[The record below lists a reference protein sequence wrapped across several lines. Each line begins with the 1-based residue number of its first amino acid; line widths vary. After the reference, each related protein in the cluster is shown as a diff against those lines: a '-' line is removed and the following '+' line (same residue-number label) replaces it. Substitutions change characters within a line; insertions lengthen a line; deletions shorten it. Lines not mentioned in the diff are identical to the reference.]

1 MRPKGI
7 YMDKTKNIKNIIL
20 RVLLH
25 AVGLGAVLIVTALA
39 LFYIKYSFVDPAA
52 TKNHYRYINDIYDSP
67 AVNFDHGKTLE
78 QEFSTH
84 GDIYGVKIRFHNLG
98 VPQAGSA
105 KLELVEKEHDAVVAE
120 TTFNTEIMVND
131 VYTDIFFDTPYRVGD
146 YWQDTEGSR
155 DYILRI
161 TPDFVKGEDAYMKVW
176 GDSATGTM
184 AFGVLTYVVNNASL
198 YGWFGLICKVAIAAA
213 VILYTVCFI
222 FKLKKE
228 IVFVAALLAVSCL
241 FTLALPPFS
250 SPDEEAH
257 INTAY
262 RLANEKFEG
271 YSKED
276 LAERTIQRRRED
288 YSETF
293 ENKHTDVFSYE
304 YVYDNLFEKAD
315 KEGIKPISNVWA
327 VSDFDGVYMMGAL
340 GIKVSHMLNLS
351 YVGSMYL
358 GRLFNLLFFAV
369 CLFFAIKITPVGKN
383 VFMALGFFPITLHLA
398 NSFSRDVFV
407 ISLGFLF
414 TAYLLYLL
422 KQEETY
428 KWWQLLLLAVICVLL
443 APSKFIY
450 CTLCMA
456 VLLLDIRKVPLLN
469 RIKIKINPVLA
480 VVAVGV
486 CAVAAVGLAVIIRPD
501 VLRTVL
507 PALSSSE
514 SLETLL
520 ATNPEATFNIG
531 LMLQNPVV
539 TLKLILAT
547 IFENGAYY
555 IKSVAGGVLGYNS
568 VLISDGFIIII
579 LICAVLSA
587 FSCERDSYTL
597 RIRDRGMFGF
607 ISLIILALVVYLGIS
622 WTPVYYT
629 TIYGIQGKYLLPV
642 LPMAFLALRGSTFKI
657 KNDIFN
663 PLCFTMAFTNLFVAL
678 NAITVILQR

>member
-1 MRPKGI
+1 MEKQ
-7 YMDKTKNIKNIIL
+7 KNTKSLILKIFARII
-20 RVLLH
+20 
-25 AVGLGAVLIVTALA
+25 GLGAVLAVTALA
-39 LFYIKYSFVDPAA
+39 LFFIKYSFVDTA
-52 TKNHYRYINDIYDSP
+52 TVKNKYRYINDIYDSP
-67 AVNFDHGKTLE
+67 AVEFSHGKTLE
-78 QEFSTH
+78 QKFTTH

-105 KLELVEKEHDAVVAE
+105 YMELVEAEKDMVVAS

-131 VYTDIFFDTPYRVGD
+131 VYTDIFFDIPYRVGD
-146 YWQDTEGSR
+146 YFQEEEGSH

-161 TPDFVKGEDAYMKVW
+161 TPDFANGDEAYMKVW
-176 GDSATGTM
+176 GDSKTNTM
-184 AFGVLTYVVNNASL
+184 AFGVLTYRVNSDSL
-198 YGWFGLICKVAIAAA
+198 YGWFRLISIVALAAAA
-213 VILYTVCFI
+213 VLYAVCFI
-222 FKLKKE
+222 FNFRKE
-228 IVFVAALLAVSCL
+228 VVFVTALFAVSCL

-262 RLANEKFEG
+262 RLCNEKFEG
-271 YSKED
+271 YTRAD
-276 LAERTIQRRRED
+276 LAERTIQRRSED
-288 YSETF
+288 YSKTF
-293 ENKHTDVFSYE
+293 ENKFTDVFSYE
-304 YVYDNLFEKAD
+304 YVYDNLTSKVEE
-315 KEGIKPISNVWA
+315 EGITPISNVWA

-340 GIKVSHMLNLS
+340 GIKVSHMLNLG
-351 YVGSMYL
+351 YVPSMYL
-358 GRLFNLLFFAV
+358 GRLFNLLFFAL

-383 VFMALGFFPITLHLA
+383 VFMALSFFPITLHLV

-428 KWWQLLLLAVICVLL
+428 KWWQLVLLAVISVLL

-450 CTLCMA
+450 CTLCVA

-469 RIKIKINPVLA
+469 RIKIKVNPVLA
-480 VVAVGV
+480 VLGIGV
-486 CAVAAVGLAVIIRPD
+486 FGAAAVAAAVMIRPD

-507 PALSSSE
+507 PAVSSSE

-520 ATNPEATFNIG
+520 LTNPDATFNIA

-539 TLKLILAT
+539 VLKLVLAT

-568 VLISDGFIIII
+568 VIISDAFIIVV
-579 LICAVLSA
+579 LVCAVIATFAEES
-587 FSCERDSYTL
+587 ESYTL
-597 RIRDRGMFGF
+597 RTRDRAMFGF
-607 ISLIILALVVYLGIS
+607 ISLVILALVVYLGIS
-622 WTPVYYT
+622 WTPVAYT

-642 LPMAFLALRGSTFKI
+642 LPMALLAFKGKTFAVK
-657 KNDIFN
+657 KDIFRTM
-663 PLCFTMAFTNLFVAL
+663 CFVLGYTNLFVAL
-678 NAITVILQR
+678 NAIAVILQR

>member
-1 MRPKGI
+1 M
-7 YMDKTKNIKNIIL
+7 KNTNVKNIIL
-20 RVLLH
+20 KVLLH
-25 AVGLGAVLIVTALA
+25 AAGLGAVLVVTALA
-39 LFYIKYSFVDPAA
+39 LFYIKYSFVDTAT

-105 KLELVEKEHDAVVAE
+105 KLELIEKELDTVVAE
-120 TTFNTEIMVND
+120 TVFNTEVMVND
-131 VYTDIFFDTPYRVGD
+131 VYTDIFFDSPYYVAD
-146 YWQDTEGSR
+146 HFEKSEGTH

-161 TPDFVKGEDAYMKVW
+161 TPDFAKGDEAYMKVW
-176 GDSATGTM
+176 GDSKTKTM
-184 AFGVLTYVVNNASL
+184 AFGVLTYVVNSSSL
-198 YGWFGLICKVAIAAA
+198 YGWFGLICKVMIAAA
-213 VILYTVCFI
+213 VILYAVCFI

-228 IVFVAALLAVSCL
+228 IIFVVALFAVSSL

-288 YSETF
+288 YSEIF
-293 ENKHTDVFSYE
+293 ENKHTNVFNYE
-304 YVYDNLFEKAD
+304 YVYDHLFEKAEKD
-315 KEGIKPISNVWA
+315 GIKPVNNVWA

-340 GIKVSHMLNLS
+340 GIKASHMLGLS

-358 GRLFNLLFFAV
+358 GRLFNLLFFALCV
-369 CLFFAIKITPVGKN
+369 FFAIKITPVGKN
-383 VFMALGFFPITLHLA
+383 VFLALSFFPITLHLV

-428 KWWQLLLLAVICVLL
+428 KWWQLVILAIISVLL

-450 CTLCMA
+450 CTLCIA
-456 VLLLDIRKVPLLN
+456 VLLLDIGKVPLLN
-469 RIKIKINPVLA
+469 RIKLKIHPIIVLL
-480 VVAVGV
+480 VMG
-486 CAVAAVGLAVIIRPD
+486 VAAVGMAALAILIRPD

-507 PALSSSE
+507 PAISSSE

-520 ATNPEATFNIG
+520 VTNPEATFNIG

-539 TLKLILAT
+539 TLRLILST
-547 IFENGAYY
+547 IFVNGAYY

-568 VLISDGFIIII
+568 VLISDAFIIIV
-579 LICAVLSA
+579 LVCAVIST
-587 FSCERDSYTL
+587 FSEEGDSYTL
-597 RIRDRGMFGF
+597 RIRDKGMFGF

-657 KNDIFN
+657 RRDIF
-663 PLCFTMAFTNLFVAL
+663 PALCFVMGFTNLFVAL

>member
-1 MRPKGI
+1 MEKV
-7 YMDKTKNIKNIIL
+7 KNTKSVIL
-20 RVLLH
+20 RIIAH
-25 AVGLGAVLIVTALA
+25 IIGLGAVLAVTALA
-39 LFYIKYSFVDPAA
+39 LFYIKYSFVDTA
-52 TKNHYRYINDIYDSP
+52 TVKNEYRYINDIYDSP
-67 AVNFDHGKTLE
+67 AVEFSHGKTLE
-78 QEFSTH
+78 QQFTTH

-105 KLELVEKEHDAVVAE
+105 YMELVEAEKDMVVAS

-146 YWQDTEGSR
+146 YFQKEEGSH

-161 TPDFVKGEDAYMKVW
+161 TPDFANGDEAYMKVW
-176 GDSATGTM
+176 GDSKTKTM
-184 AFGVLTYVVNNASL
+184 AFGVLTYRVKSESL
-198 YGWFGLICKVAIAAA
+198 YGWFRLISIVAMAAA
-213 VILYTVCFI
+213 LVLYAVCFI
-222 FKLKKE
+222 FKFRKE
-228 IVFVAALLAVSCL
+228 VVFVTALFAVSCL

-262 RLANEKFEG
+262 RLCNEKFEG
-271 YSKED
+271 YTKAD
-276 LAERTIQRRRED
+276 LAERTIQRRAED
-288 YSETF
+288 YSKTF
-293 ENKHTDVFSYE
+293 ENKKTDVFSYE
-304 YVYDNLFEKAD
+304 YIYDNLTSKVQ

-340 GIKVSHMLNLS
+340 GIKVSHVLGLG
-351 YVGSMYL
+351 YVPSMYL
-358 GRLFNLLFFAV
+358 GRLFNLLFFAL

-383 VFMALGFFPITLHLA
+383 VFMALSFFPITLHLV

-428 KWWQLLLLAVICVLL
+428 KWWQLVLLAVISILL

-450 CTLCMA
+450 CTLCIA
-456 VLLLDIRKVPLLN
+456 ILLLDIRKVPLLN
-469 RIKIKINPVLA
+469 RIKIKMNPLWAILGAGVL
-480 VVAVGV
+480 GV
-486 CAVAAVGLAVIIRPD
+486 CGLGVMYVATPWIFKQFAGRIF
-501 VLRTVL
+501 
-507 PALSSSE
+507 SSE

-520 ATNPEATFNIG
+520 LTNPDATFNIG

-539 TLKLILAT
+539 ALKLILAT

-568 VLISDGFIIII
+568 VIISDAFIIVV
-579 LICAVLSA
+579 LVCAVMA
-587 FSCERDSYTL
+587 TFTEDCDSYTL
-597 RIRDRGMFGF
+597 RKRDRGMFGF
-607 ISLIILALVVYLGIS
+607 ISLVILALVVYLGIS
-622 WTPVYYT
+622 WTPVSYS

-642 LPMAFLALRGSTFKI
+642 LPMALLALKGKAFAVK
-657 KNDIFN
+657 KDIFR
-663 PLCFTMAFTNLFVAL
+663 PICFVMGCTNLFVAL
-678 NAITVILQR
+678 NAIAVILQR